1 MTLGQVYGAIKK
13 GRWFGRCNDET
24 QRLCIMDGKVLRS
37 FSIEGKVDIDVTTD
51 IFFTVEDLLADDWVI
66 YN

>member
-1 MTLGQVYGAIKK
+1 
-13 GRWFGRCNDET
+13 
-24 QRLCIMDGKVLRS
+24 MDGKVLRS
-37 FSIEGKVDIDVTTD
+37 FSIEGKVEIDVTTD